1 MILLTGSHGWI
12 GTRLREMYPDKFLLY
27 DLEIGKDILD
37 YYQLL
42 KDAQKC
48 TKVIHLA
55 GVTGIPFSTDNPNLY
70 YENNVLGTMNVARI
84 CSLLKIPLIYASTD
98 SVEMRNNHYSMSKLA
113 GERVIDAERCQ
124 RGLKAG
130 ILRFPNPYG
139 PNMRENYVFPI
150 FLKRLKAGEDITLQN
165 GGNQKK
171 DFIYIDDLCQIINSH
186 EPSKNIYY
194 ASSGERRSIKDLA
207 TIMKGLIKSD
217 SKMVITK
224 GRDGEVDDYK
234 EHEFIKIGEDLTSL
248 EEGIEKYVKF
258 YNNS

>member
-12 GTRLREMYPDKFLLY
+12 GTRLREMYPDEFLPY

-55 GVTGIPFSTDNPNLY
+55 AITGLPFSADNPHLY
-70 YENNVLGTMNVARI
+70 YETNVLGTMNVARI

-113 GERVIDAERCQ
+113 GESVIDVEKCQ
-124 RGLKAG
+124 NGLKAG
-130 ILRFPNPYG
+130 TIRFPNPYG
-139 PNMRENYVFPI
+139 PEMRQNYVFPI
-150 FLKRLKAGEDITLQN
+150 FTRMLESGSDITLQN

-171 DFIYIDDLCQIINSH
+171 DFIYIDDLCRIIKSH
-186 EPSKNIYY
+186 EPSEHTYY
-194 ASSGERRSIKDLA
+194 ASSGKRRSIKDVA
-207 TIMKGLIKSD
+207 TIMKSLIESD
-217 SKMVITK
+217 SKMVVTE
-224 GRDGEVDDYK
+224 GRVGEVDEYHK
-234 EHEFIKIGEDLTSL
+234 PEFIKTASFPTSL

-258 YNNS
+258 HSNT